1 MNIKLFS
8 ETTNLRRVP
17 LEEQEQ
23 LTLLVHLSSLPV
35 FSGVRATQS
44 LVLCVYFV
52 DHCLSFFF
60 SPLCCLSFID
70 LQILITPLVSCPLCC
85 LSFIDLRILITPLVS
100 WPLCCLSFFDL
111 RIRITPLV
119 SFGHCVVVL
128 LWYTDSDY
136 PFGIFWPLCGC
147 PSLIYGFWL
156 PLWYL
161 QTLLTGADDFTP
173 GFSGVRVAKSL
184 D

>member
-100 WPLCCLSFFDL
+100 WPLCCLSFIDL
-111 RIRITPLV
+111 QILIT
-119 SFGHCVVVL
+119 S
-128 LWYTDSDY
+128 
-136 PFGIFWPLCGC
+136 
-147 PSLIYGFWL
+147 
-156 PLWYL
+156 LWYL
-161 QTLLTGADDFTP
+161 QTLLEHKQCTNNQLMIQAQVLEFYRINKQEKILWDFMYL
-173 GFSGVRVAKSL
+173 FVYIYIYLCCVFFVYS
-184 D
+184 

>member
-52 DHCLSFFF
+52 DHCLSFIF

-100 WPLCCLSFFDL
+100 WPLCCLSFIDL
-111 RIRITPLV
+111 QILIT
-119 SFGHCVVVL
+119 S
-128 LWYTDSDY
+128 
-136 PFGIFWPLCGC
+136 
-147 PSLIYGFWL
+147 
-156 PLWYL
+156 LWYL
-161 QTLLTGADDFTP
+161 QTLLEHKQCTNNQLMIQAQVLEFY
-173 GFSGVRVAKSL
+173 RINKQEKIL
-184 D
+184 

>member
-23 LTLLVHLSSLPV
+23 LTLLVHLSSPPV

-100 WPLCCLSFFDL
+100 CPLCCLSFIDL
-111 RIRITPLV
+111 KILITPLV
-119 SFGHCVVVL
+119 S
-128 LWYTDSDY
+128 
-136 PFGIFWPLCGC
+136 WPLCYL
-147 PSLIYGFWL
+147 SFIDLQILITS
-156 PLWYL
+156 LWYL
-161 QTLLTGADDFTP
+161 QTLLEPKQCTN
-173 GFSGVRVAKSL
+173 S
-184 D
+184 

>member
-100 WPLCCLSFFDL
+100 WPLCCLSFIDL
-111 RIRITPLV
+111 QILIT
-119 SFGHCVVVL
+119 S
-128 LWYTDSDY
+128 
-136 PFGIFWPLCGC
+136 
-147 PSLIYGFWL
+147 
-156 PLWYL
+156 LWYL
-161 QTLLTGADDFTP
+161 QTLLEHKQCTNNQLMIQAQVLEFY
-173 GFSGVRVAKSL
+173 RINKQEKIL
-184 D
+184 